1 MVTTMTIMAGTFES
15 TATDAAMVMIGT
27 MAMEVMVA
35 MDVEVMEVVVMD
47 VVGMDVVTTEAMG
60 LDETA
65 MVLMD
70 PMVAM
75 TTKDIIKGKSINF
88 LQ

>member
-1 MVTTMTIMAGTFES
+1 MTITAGMFES

-47 VVGMDVVTTEAMG
+47 VVAMDAVTIEAMG
-60 LDETA
+60 QDETA

-70 PMVAM
+70 PMVVM
-75 TTKDIIKGKSINF
+75 TTKDIIEGGMTLFIFFIK
-88 LQ
+88 